1 MINITTFL
9 DANACRLDKP
19 VYYSIDREK
28 RYNSRDILGIISEIG
43 RKLIDLWN
51 YKRRSCTHILA
62 QWTRISLLIP
72 STMAYRCCG
81 STNK

>member
-28 RYNSRDILGIISEIG
+28 DITPET
-43 RKLIDLWN
+43 
-51 YKRRSCTHILA
+51 Y
-62 QWTRISLLIP
+62 
-72 STMAYRCCG
+72 
-81 STNK
+81 

>member
-43 RKLIDLWN
+43 RKLIDLGIT
-51 YKRRSCTHILA
+51 KGDRV
-62 QWTRISLLIP
+62 LI
-72 STMAYRCCG
+72 
-81 STNK
+81 